1 MIKRNR
7 GYGISRA
14 RYRDPLTVCVC
25 MCGGEE
31 GGDDG
36 IDNCGFLVL
45 HPKVRKLV
53 LPPG

>member
-14 RYRDPLTVCVC
+14 RCRDPLTVCVC

-31 GGDDG
+31 GGMLESTTAG
-36 IDNCGFLVL
+36 SWSFT
-45 HPKVRKLV
+45 PK
-53 LPPG
+53 